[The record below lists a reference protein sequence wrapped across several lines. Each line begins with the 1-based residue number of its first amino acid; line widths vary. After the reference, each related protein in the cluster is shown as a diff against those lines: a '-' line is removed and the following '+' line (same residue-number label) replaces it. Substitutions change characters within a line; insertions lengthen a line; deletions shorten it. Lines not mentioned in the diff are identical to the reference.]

1 MKTRKLRKFLML
13 LASALLLVSVT
24 VGATVAYLTSTDSVT
39 NTFTVGNVAITLD
52 EKDTDNDSNTADN
65 VTAEDGTTRDKANK
79 YHLLPGQSYDKDPIV
94 HVVANSEDSFV
105 FVKVVNG
112 LAAIEEATSNEEDG
126 YQNIEAQILAN
137 SWQKLSGVEN
147 VYYRKYTKDAD
158 KVVDYPVFTKV
169 QLKGEGLVNGTPK
182 GDEISI
188 DGYANANITVTAY
201 AIQAAGF
208 NGDANAAWA
217 AGAWN

>member
-24 VGATVAYLTSTDSVT
+24 VGATVAYLTSTDEVV
-39 NTFTVGNVAITLD
+39 NTFTVGNVGLTLD
-52 EKDTDNDSNTADN
+52 EANVDGKDADGNANTDVA
-65 VTAEDGTTRDKANK
+65 RDKANK

-94 HVVANSEDSFV
+94 HVTANSEDSFV

-112 LAAIEEATSNEEDG
+112 LKDIEAASVAGG
-126 YQNIEAQILAN
+126 YQNVEAQILAN
-137 SWQKLSGVEN
+137 GWTKLDGVDN
-147 VYYRKYTKDAD
+147 VYYRSYTKSENVAN
-158 KVVDYPVFTKV
+158 YPVFTKV
-169 QLKGEGLVNGTPK
+169 QLKGEGLVNGTA
-182 GDEISI
+182 GEGEISI
-188 DGYANANITVTAY
+188 DTYANANITVTAY

-208 NGDANAAWA
+208 EGNANAAWT

>member
-24 VGATVAYLTSTDSVT
+24 VGATVAYLTAEDTVV
-39 NTFTVGNVAITLD
+39 NTFTVGKVGLTLD
-52 EKDTDNDSNTADN
+52 ETNVDKKDAAGNDNPDVA
-65 VTAEDGTTRDKANK
+65 RDKANK

-94 HVVANSEDSFV
+94 HVTANSENSFV

-112 LAAIEEATSNEEDG
+112 LKAIEAASVVGG
-126 YQNIEAQILAN
+126 YQNVEAQILAN
-137 SWQKLSGVEN
+137 GWTKLDGVDN
-147 VYYRKYTKDAD
+147 VYYRSYTKSET
-158 KVVDYPVFTKV
+158 VTDYPVFTKV
-169 QLKGEGLVNGTPK
+169 QLKGEGLVNGTPGK
-182 GDEISI
+182 DEISI
-188 DGYANANITVTAY
+188 DAYANANITVTAY

-208 NGDANAAWA
+208 NGDANAAWT